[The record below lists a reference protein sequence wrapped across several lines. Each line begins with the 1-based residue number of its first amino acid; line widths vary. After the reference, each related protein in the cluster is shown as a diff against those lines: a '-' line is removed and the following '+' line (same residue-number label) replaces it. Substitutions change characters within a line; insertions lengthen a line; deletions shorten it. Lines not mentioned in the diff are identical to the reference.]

1 MLFHRPE
8 PSRAPAQHLVAVA
21 WGLRSPPAPAPAA
34 RGTGGSHTSCR
45 WPQLF
50 PSELLIP
57 STRRHWHFSPVRRQA
72 AHTDAVTG
80 SGRRRQRRPR
90 PLVPG
95 SYPRRSVPCPEHAAG
110 LEQRWGGFG
119 DSNLNGPL
127 FLLLPALGASR
138 EVLCGTLQRCLL
150 SPQTLAQRQVGH
162 ISGEQSYSLGCE
174 VRQSSLFP
182 FEPKLDPRCRSLS
195 QPRPTGTPPIH
206 QTSHSDVGTRHG
218 RLGKAVLPPLH

>member
-1 MLFHRPE
+1 ML
-8 PSRAPAQHLVAVA
+8 PSCKAETAAPPGSHTPDIAFSQPRTQ
-21 WGLRSPPAPAPAA
+21 RSPSPTPGGCCLGSPGPPRAPAPAT

-80 SGRRRQRRPR
+80 SGRRRQRHPR

-95 SYPRRSVPCPEHAAG
+95 SYPRRSVPCPEHVAG

-119 DSNLNGPL
+119 DSNLSSNL
-127 FLLLPALGASR
+127 FLLLAASGASR
-138 EVLCGTLQRCLL
+138 EVLCGTLQHRG
-150 SPQTLAQRQVGH
+150 RWD
-162 ISGEQSYSLGCE
+162 ISLGS
-174 VRQSSLFP
+174 RAIP
-182 FEPKLDPRCRSLS
+182 WGAR
-195 QPRPTGTPPIH
+195 
-206 QTSHSDVGTRHG
+206 
-218 RLGKAVLPPLH
+218 